1 MAKVKNWMMD
11 QEEKDSWEYERA
23 VMIHLWY
30 GSNASVEDIA
40 QEIEYPVEIVRGVIA
55 SEFRRL
61 DS

>member
-1 MAKVKNWMMD
+1 MMD

-23 VMIHLWY
+23 VMLHLWY

-40 QEIEYPVEIVRGVIA
+40 QETEYPVEIVRGVIA